1 MEINMRR
8 DIKKGMKKA
17 AIGIMAATMLTV
29 MAAPVSVLP
38 VSAATVTRGSYDF
51 SNMVVRRVWFNTNDP
66 VFLIDD
72 YERVWLDN
80 NVNVLATG
88 NATDAKTTS
97 NLMAPMKN
105 MFAYIGADYKENGDN
120 ITITMNDT
128 TVKLKIGSSD
138 VEINGK
144 VTSGALTDEQI
155 PAKVNVKEKY
165 ADYNTFLTED
175 YNVVYLPVAYV
186 LNIFGAD
193 MYKDGKMSDSFYAAV
208 PVMKTES
215 VPSYETSSKGYG
227 MRYDALLEG
236 TLDVTTSV
244 ADLIVAL
251 QNEDGGFQV
260 LPDNYEM
267 SQKETGLGSMKDVSS
282 VYNGATTAELKYLAK
297 YITAN
302 KPEDSK
308 YQDAFVKGIKYLLT
322 TQRDNGGWSMNPGS
336 GSGFNANIE
345 VGNKAMTEVLT
356 LLSDIAILN
365 NQDYVFARKA
375 MNVDE
380 IKSAVEKGNDF
391 IVKSQISN
399 NNKKSGWATQYDKSG
414 NVTMGHTYERESV
427 SSYTTKDV
435 IDYLMTIHNP
445 SQDIKDAVES
455 AYSWLKDV
463 KIADKEQKVV
473 KDTSMNNGFD
483 VYLVDGSGTWASNYV
498 YDKATDSYRPLYSD
512 VDPTRADQ
520 KYVNVYELYNL
531 DGNSVGN
538 NKINNKDLILYSTRT
553 TVSYYDNNL
562 ADELIATGYDEW
574 KSYLANGFPEIPK
587 DPADS
592 PDNNGGSDNGNNADN
607 SQNKDTP
614 QTPSESGNAEV
625 SDNNTKTGDKAPVGL
640 LAAVLAVSGLLAG
653 ISVYAVRES
662 KKRGLIKD
670 RKSVV

>member
-1 MEINMRR
+1 MRR

-17 AIGIMAATMLTV
+17 AIGIVAATMLTV

-282 VYNGATTAELKYLAK
+282 VYNGATTSELKYLAK

-336 GSGFNANIE
+336 ESGFNANIE

-640 LAAVLAVSGLLAG
+640 LAAVLAVSGGLAC

-662 KKRGLIKD
+662 KKRGLIK
-670 RKSVV
+670 K

>member
-1 MEINMRR
+1 MRR

-17 AIGIMAATMLTV
+17 AIGIVAATMLTV

-175 YNVVYLPVAYV
+175 YNVVYLPVTYV

-282 VYNGATTAELKYLAK
+282 VYNGATTSELKYLAK

-322 TQRDNGGWSMNPGS
+322 TQHDNGGWSMNPGS

-463 KIADKEQKVV
+463 KIADKEQEVV

-520 KYVNVYELYNL
+520 KYVNVYDLYNL

-640 LAAVLAVSGLLAG
+640 LAAVLAVSGGLAG

-662 KKRGLIKD
+662 KKRGLIK
-670 RKSVV
+670 K

>member
-1 MEINMRR
+1 MRR

-17 AIGIMAATMLTV
+17 AIGIVAATMLTV

-282 VYNGATTAELKYLAK
+282 VFNGATTSELKYLAK

-640 LAAVLAVSGLLAG
+640 LAVVLAVSGGLAG

-662 KKRGLIKD
+662 KKRGLIK
-670 RKSVV
+670 K

>member
-1 MEINMRR
+1 MRR

-17 AIGIMAATMLTV
+17 AIGIVAATMLTV

-105 MFAYIGADYKENGDN
+105 MFAYIGADYKEDGDN

-128 TVKLKIGSSD
+128 TVKLKIGSLD

-244 ADLIVAL
+244 ADLIVAV

-282 VYNGATTAELKYLAK
+282 VYNGATTSELKYLAK

-322 TQRDNGGWSMNPGS
+322 TQHDNGGWSMNPGS

-345 VGNKAMTEVLT
+345 VGNKAMTKVLT

-463 KIADKEQKVV
+463 KIADKEQEVV

-498 YDKATDSYRPLYSD
+498 YDKANDSYRPLYSD

-587 DPADS
+587 DPVDS

-640 LAAVLAVSGLLAG
+640 LAAVLAVSGGLAG

-662 KKRGLIKD
+662 KKRGLIK
-670 RKSVV
+670 K

>member
-1 MEINMRR
+1 MRR

-17 AIGIMAATMLTV
+17 AIGIVAATMLTV

-322 TQRDNGGWSMNPGS
+322 TQHDNGGWSMNPGS
-336 GSGFNANIE
+336 ESGFNANIE

-592 PDNNGGSDNGNNADN
+592 PDNNGGSDSGNNADN

-662 KKRGLIKD
+662 KKRGLIK
-670 RKSVV
+670 K

>member
-1 MEINMRR
+1 MRR

-155 PAKVNVKEKY
+155 PAKVNIKEKY

-267 SQKETGLGSMKDVSS
+267 SQKKTGLGSMKDVSS
-282 VYNGATTAELKYLAK
+282 VYNGATTSELKYLAK

-322 TQRDNGGWSMNPGS
+322 TQHDNGGWSMNPGS

-391 IVKSQISN
+391 IVKSQINN

-640 LAAVLAVSGLLAG
+640 LAAVLAVSGGLAC

-662 KKRGLIKD
+662 KKRGLIK
-670 RKSVV
+670 K

>member
-1 MEINMRR
+1 MRR

-17 AIGIMAATMLTV
+17 AIGIVAATMLTV

-105 MFAYIGADYKENGDN
+105 MFAYIGADYKEDGDN

-227 MRYDALLEG
+227 MRYDALLDG

-267 SQKETGLGSMKDVSS
+267 SQRETGLGSMKDVSS
-282 VYNGATTAELKYLAK
+282 VYNGATTSELKYLAK

-445 SQDIKDAVES
+445 SQYIKDAVES

-463 KIADKEQKVV
+463 KIADKEQEVV

-607 SQNKDTP
+607 SQNKDTS
-614 QTPSESGNAEV
+614 QSPSESGNAEV

-640 LAAVLAVSGLLAG
+640 LAAVLAVSGGLAG

-662 KKRGLIKD
+662 KKKA
-670 RKSVV
+670 

>member
-1 MEINMRR
+1 MRR

-17 AIGIMAATMLTV
+17 AIGIVAATMLTV

-128 TVKLKIGSSD
+128 TVKLKIGSSE

-640 LAAVLAVSGLLAG
+640 LAAVLAVSGGLAG

-662 KKRGLIKD
+662 KKRSLIK
-670 RKSVV
+670 K

>member
-1 MEINMRR
+1 MRR

-17 AIGIMAATMLTV
+17 AIGIVAATMLTV

-282 VYNGATTAELKYLAK
+282 VYNGATTSELKYLAK

-322 TQRDNGGWSMNPGS
+322 TQHDNGGWSMNPGS

-640 LAAVLAVSGLLAG
+640 LAAVLAVSCGLAC
-653 ISVYAVRES
+653 ISVYAVKES
-662 KKRGLIKD
+662 KKRGLIK
-670 RKSVV
+670 K

>member
-1 MEINMRR
+1 MRR

-17 AIGIMAATMLTV
+17 AIGIVAATMLTV

-165 ADYNTFLTED
+165 ADFNTFLTED

-236 TLDVTTSV
+236 ALDVTTSV

-282 VYNGATTAELKYLAK
+282 VYNGATTSELKYLAK

-455 AYSWLKDV
+455 AYSWLKNV

-640 LAAVLAVSGLLAG
+640 LAAVLAVSGGLAG

-662 KKRGLIKD
+662 KKRGLIK
-670 RKSVV
+670 K

>member
-1 MEINMRR
+1 MRR

-17 AIGIMAATMLTV
+17 AIGIVAATMLTV

-105 MFAYIGADYKENGDN
+105 MFAYIGADYKENGDD

-128 TVKLKIGSSD
+128 TVKLKICSSD

-155 PAKVNVKEKY
+155 PVKVNVKEKY

-282 VYNGATTAELKYLAK
+282 VYNGATTSELKYLAK

-463 KIADKEQKVV
+463 KIADKEQEVV

-520 KYVNVYELYNL
+520 KYVNVYELYHL

-587 DPADS
+587 DPVDS

-640 LAAVLAVSGLLAG
+640 LAAVLAVSGGLAG

-662 KKRGLIKD
+662 KKRGLIK
-670 RKSVV
+670 K

>member
-1 MEINMRR
+1 MRR

-17 AIGIMAATMLTV
+17 AIGIVAATMLTV

-282 VYNGATTAELKYLAK
+282 VYNGATTAELKYLAR

-336 GSGFNANIE
+336 ESGFNANIE

-640 LAAVLAVSGLLAG
+640 LAAVLAVSGGLAG

-662 KKRGLIKD
+662 KKRGLIK
-670 RKSVV
+670 K

>member
-1 MEINMRR
+1 MRR

-17 AIGIMAATMLTV
+17 AIGIVAATMLTV

-193 MYKDGKMSDSFYAAV
+193 MYKDGRMSDSFYAAV

-282 VYNGATTAELKYLAK
+282 VYNCATTSELKYLAK

-640 LAAVLAVSGLLAG
+640 LAAVLAVSGGLAG

-662 KKRGLIKD
+662 KKRGLIK
-670 RKSVV
+670 K

>member
-1 MEINMRR
+1 MRR

-17 AIGIMAATMLTV
+17 AIGIVAATMLTV

-165 ADYNTFLTED
+165 ADFNTFLTED

-308 YQDAFVKGIKYLLT
+308 YQDAFVKGIKYILT

-336 GSGFNANIE
+336 ESGFNANIE

-640 LAAVLAVSGLLAG
+640 LAAVLAVSGGLAC

-662 KKRGLIKD
+662 KKRGLIK
-670 RKSVV
+670 K

>member
-1 MEINMRR
+1 MRR

-17 AIGIMAATMLTV
+17 AIGIVAATMLTV

-165 ADYNTFLTED
+165 ADFNTFLTED

-336 GSGFNANIE
+336 ESGFNANIE

-640 LAAVLAVSGLLAG
+640 LAAVLAVSGGLAG

-662 KKRGLIKD
+662 KKRGLIK
-670 RKSVV
+670 K

>member
-1 MEINMRR
+1 MRR

-17 AIGIMAATMLTV
+17 AIGIVAATMLTV

-282 VYNGATTAELKYLAK
+282 VYNGATASELKYLAK

-336 GSGFNANIE
+336 ESGFNANIE

-574 KSYLANGFPEIPK
+574 KSYLANGFHEIPK

-640 LAAVLAVSGLLAG
+640 LAAVLAVSGGLAC

-662 KKRGLIKD
+662 KKRGLIK
-670 RKSVV
+670 K

>member
-1 MEINMRR
+1 MRR

-17 AIGIMAATMLTV
+17 AIGIVAATMLTV

-193 MYKDGKMSDSFYAAV
+193 MYKDGRMSDSFYAAV

-282 VYNGATTAELKYLAK
+282 VYNGATTSELKYLAK

-640 LAAVLAVSGLLAG
+640 LAAVLAVSGGLAG

-662 KKRGLIKD
+662 KKRGLIK
-670 RKSVV
+670 K

>member
-1 MEINMRR
+1 MRR

-17 AIGIMAATMLTV
+17 AIGIVAATMLTV

-336 GSGFNANIE
+336 ESGFNANIE

-640 LAAVLAVSGLLAG
+640 LAAVLAVSGRLAC

-662 KKRGLIKD
+662 KKRGLIK
-670 RKSVV
+670 K

>member
-17 AIGIMAATMLTV
+17 AIGIVAATMLTV

-165 ADYNTFLTED
+165 ADFNTFLTED

-282 VYNGATTAELKYLAK
+282 VYNGATTSELKYLAK

-322 TQRDNGGWSMNPGS
+322 TQHDNGGWSMNPGS

-445 SQDIKDAVES
+445 SQDIKDVVES

-483 VYLVDGSGTWASNYV
+483 VYLIDGSGTWASNYV

-640 LAAVLAVSGLLAG
+640 LAAVLAVSGGLAC

-662 KKRGLIKD
+662 KKRSLIK
-670 RKSVV
+670 K

>member
-1 MEINMRR
+1 MRR

-308 YQDAFVKGIKYLLT
+308 YQDAFVKGIKYILT
-322 TQRDNGGWSMNPGS
+322 TQHDNGGWSMNPGS

-445 SQDIKDAVES
+445 SQDIKDTVES

-483 VYLVDGSGTWASNYV
+483 VYLVGGSGTWASNYV

-614 QTPSESGNAEV
+614 QSPSESGNAEV

-640 LAAVLAVSGLLAG
+640 LAAVLAVSGGLAC

-662 KKRGLIKD
+662 KKRGLIK
-670 RKSVV
+670 K

>member
-17 AIGIMAATMLTV
+17 AIGIVAATMLTV

-308 YQDAFVKGIKYLLT
+308 YQDAFVKGIKYILT
-322 TQRDNGGWSMNPGS
+322 TQHDNGGWSMNPGS

-640 LAAVLAVSGLLAG
+640 LAAVLAVSGGLAG

-662 KKRGLIKD
+662 KKRGLIK
-670 RKSVV
+670 K

>member
-1 MEINMRR
+1 MRR

-17 AIGIMAATMLTV
+17 AIGIVAATMLTV

-97 NLMAPMKN
+97 NLMVPMKN

-165 ADYNTFLTED
+165 ADFNTFLTED

-322 TQRDNGGWSMNPGS
+322 TQHDNGGWSMNPGS

-520 KYVNVYELYNL
+520 KYVNIYELYNL

-640 LAAVLAVSGLLAG
+640 LAAVLAVSGGLAG
-653 ISVYAVRES
+653 LSVYAVRES
-662 KKRGLIKD
+662 KKRGLIK
-670 RKSVV
+670 K

>member
-1 MEINMRR
+1 MRR

-17 AIGIMAATMLTV
+17 AIGIVAATMLTV

-282 VYNGATTAELKYLAK
+282 VYNGATTSELKYLAK

-322 TQRDNGGWSMNPGS
+322 TQHDNGGWSMNPGS

-607 SQNKDTP
+607 SQNKNTP

-640 LAAVLAVSGLLAG
+640 LAAVLAVSGGLAC

-662 KKRGLIKD
+662 KKRGLIK
-670 RKSVV
+670 K

>member
-1 MEINMRR
+1 MRR

-17 AIGIMAATMLTV
+17 AIGIVAATMLTV

-227 MRYDALLEG
+227 MRYDALLER
-236 TLDVTTSV
+236 TLDVTISV

-282 VYNGATTAELKYLAK
+282 VYNGATTSELKYLAK

-322 TQRDNGGWSMNPGS
+322 TQHDNGGWSMNPGS
-336 GSGFNANIE
+336 ESGFNANIE

-640 LAAVLAVSGLLAG
+640 LAAVLAVSGGLAG

-662 KKRGLIKD
+662 KKRGLIK
-670 RKSVV
+670 K

>member
-1 MEINMRR
+1 MRR

-17 AIGIMAATMLTV
+17 AIGIVAATMLTV

-105 MFAYIGADYKENGDN
+105 MFAYIGADYKEDGDN

-282 VYNGATTAELKYLAK
+282 VYNGATTSELKYLAK

-463 KIADKEQKVV
+463 KIADKEQEVV

-498 YDKATDSYRPLYSD
+498 YDKANDSYRPLYSD

-640 LAAVLAVSGLLAG
+640 LAAVLAVSGGLAG

-662 KKRGLIKD
+662 KKRGLIKN
-670 RKSVV
+670 KMMSV

>member
-17 AIGIMAATMLTV
+17 AIGIVAATMLTV

-282 VYNGATTAELKYLAK
+282 VYNGATASELKYLAK

-336 GSGFNANIE
+336 ESGFNANIE

-574 KSYLANGFPEIPK
+574 KSYLANGFHEIPK

-640 LAAVLAVSGLLAG
+640 LAAVLAVSGGLAC

-662 KKRGLIKD
+662 KKRGLIK
-670 RKSVV
+670 K

>member
-1 MEINMRR
+1 MRR

-17 AIGIMAATMLTV
+17 AIGIVAATMLTV

-72 YERVWLDN
+72 YERVWLDD

-282 VYNGATTAELKYLAK
+282 VYNGATTSELKYLAK

-322 TQRDNGGWSMNPGS
+322 TQHDNGGWSMNPGS

-640 LAAVLAVSGLLAG
+640 LAAVLAVSGGLAC

-662 KKRGLIKD
+662 KKRGLIK
-670 RKSVV
+670 K

>member
-1 MEINMRR
+1 MRR

-17 AIGIMAATMLTV
+17 AIGIVAATMLTV

-105 MFAYIGADYKENGDN
+105 MFAYIGADYKEDGDN

-267 SQKETGLGSMKDVSS
+267 SQKGTGLGSMKDVSS
-282 VYNGATTAELKYLAK
+282 VFNGATTSELKYLAK

-640 LAAVLAVSGLLAG
+640 LAAVLAVSGGLAG

-662 KKRGLIKD
+662 KKRGLIK
-670 RKSVV
+670 K

>member
-1 MEINMRR
+1 MRR

-17 AIGIMAATMLTV
+17 AIGIVAATMLTV

-282 VYNGATTAELKYLAK
+282 VYNGATTSELKYLAK

-322 TQRDNGGWSMNPGS
+322 TQHDNGGWSMNPGS

-562 ADELIATGYDEW
+562 ADELIATEYDEW

-640 LAAVLAVSGLLAG
+640 LAAVLAVSGGLAC

-662 KKRGLIKD
+662 KKRGLIK
-670 RKSVV
+670 K

>member
-1 MEINMRR
+1 MRR

-17 AIGIMAATMLTV
+17 AIGIVAATMLTV

-336 GSGFNANIE
+336 ESGFNANIE

-640 LAAVLAVSGLLAG
+640 LAAVLAVSGGLAY

-662 KKRGLIKD
+662 KKRGLIK
-670 RKSVV
+670 K

>member
-1 MEINMRR
+1 MRR

-17 AIGIMAATMLTV
+17 AIGIVAATMLTV

-105 MFAYIGADYKENGDN
+105 MFAYIGADYKEDGDN

-282 VYNGATTAELKYLAK
+282 VYNGATTSELKYLAK

-463 KIADKEQKVV
+463 KIADKEQEVV

-562 ADELIATGYDEW
+562 VDELIATGYDEW

-614 QTPSESGNAEV
+614 QSPSESGNAEV

-640 LAAVLAVSGLLAG
+640 LAAVLAVSGGLAG

-662 KKRGLIKD
+662 KKRGLIK
-670 RKSVV
+670 K

>member
-17 AIGIMAATMLTV
+17 AIGIVAATMLTV

-282 VYNGATTAELKYLAK
+282 VYNGATTSELKYLAK

-322 TQRDNGGWSMNPGS
+322 TQHDNGGWSMNPGS

-345 VGNKAMTEVLT
+345 VGNKAMTEVIT

-498 YDKATDSYRPLYSD
+498 YDKTTDSYRPLYSD

-640 LAAVLAVSGLLAG
+640 LAAVLAVSGGLAC

-662 KKRGLIKD
+662 KKRGLIK
-670 RKSVV
+670 K

>member
-1 MEINMRR
+1 MRR

-17 AIGIMAATMLTV
+17 AIGIVAATMLTV

-105 MFAYIGADYKENGDN
+105 MFAYIGADYKEYGDN

-193 MYKDGKMSDSFYAAV
+193 MYKDGRMSDSFYAAV

-244 ADLIVAL
+244 ADLIVTL

-282 VYNGATTAELKYLAK
+282 VYNGATTSELKYLAK

-538 NKINNKDLILYSTRT
+538 KINNKDLILYSTRT

-640 LAAVLAVSGLLAG
+640 LAAVLAVSGGLAG

-662 KKRGLIKD
+662 KKRGLIK
-670 RKSVV
+670 K

>member
-1 MEINMRR
+1 MRR

-17 AIGIMAATMLTV
+17 AIGIVAATMLTV

-105 MFAYIGADYKENGDN
+105 MFAYIGADYKENGDD

-144 VTSGALTDEQI
+144 ITSGALTDEQI

-282 VYNGATTAELKYLAK
+282 VYNGATTSELKYLAK

-336 GSGFNANIE
+336 GSGFNDNIE

-463 KIADKEQKVV
+463 KIADKEQEVV

-640 LAAVLAVSGLLAG
+640 LAAVLAVSGGLAG

-662 KKRGLIKD
+662 KKRGLIK
-670 RKSVV
+670 K

>member
-282 VYNGATTAELKYLAK
+282 VYNGATTSELKYLAK

-322 TQRDNGGWSMNPGS
+322 TQHDNGGWSMNPGS

-640 LAAVLAVSGLLAG
+640 LAAVLAVSGGLAC

-662 KKRGLIKD
+662 KKRGLIK
-670 RKSVV
+670 K

>member
-1 MEINMRR
+1 MRR

-17 AIGIMAATMLTV
+17 AIGIVAATMLTV

-105 MFAYIGADYKENGDN
+105 MFAYIGADYKEDGDN

-128 TVKLKIGSSD
+128 TVKLKIGSLD

-260 LPDNYEM
+260 LPDSYEM

-282 VYNGATTAELKYLAK
+282 VYNGATTSELKYLAK

-322 TQRDNGGWSMNPGS
+322 TQHDNGGWSMNPGS

-640 LAAVLAVSGLLAG
+640 LAAVLAVSGGLAG

-662 KKRGLIKD
+662 KKRGLIK
-670 RKSVV
+670 K

>member
-1 MEINMRR
+1 MRR

-17 AIGIMAATMLTV
+17 AIGIVAATMLTV
-29 MAAPVSVLP
+29 IAAPVSVLP

-105 MFAYIGADYKENGDN
+105 MFAYIGADYKEDGDN

-282 VYNGATTAELKYLAK
+282 VYNGATTSELKYLAK

-435 IDYLMTIHNP
+435 VDYLMTIHNP

-520 KYVNVYELYNL
+520 KYVNVYDLYNL

-640 LAAVLAVSGLLAG
+640 LAAVLAVSGGLAG

-662 KKRGLIKD
+662 KKRGLIK
-670 RKSVV
+670 K